1 MADSSDSGTG
11 RAIDY
16 ALIIVALIT
25 FISIIASGIAD
36 GLSFGV
42 LLGIG
47 GTLLVTGVAAFRM
60 WQRARE
66 EPEQEES

>member
-1 MADSSDSGTG
+1 M
-11 RAIDY
+11 
-16 ALIIVALIT
+16 T
-25 FISIIASGIAD
+25 FISIIAGGIAD
-36 GLSFGV
+36 GFSFGV

-60 WQRARE
+60 WQRARK

>member
-1 MADSSDSGTG
+1 M
-11 RAIDY
+11 
-16 ALIIVALIT
+16 T
-25 FISIIASGIAD
+25 FISIIAGGIAD
-36 GLSFGV
+36 GFSSGV

>member
-1 MADSSDSGTG
+1 MAFTSDSHA
-11 RAIDY
+11 RRVDY
-16 ALIIVALIT
+16 ASIAIALMT
-25 FISIIASGIAD
+25 FISIIAGGIAD
-36 GLSFGV
+36 GFSFGV